1 MDTCDIS
8 GGINVTIFD
17 LVASGYRM
25 GRQIIHN
32 MCADL
37 TPEEFQHQPFTGAN
51 SAAWIVG
58 HLALT
63 AKRSAERLGATGVP
77 EVSQEFVGRFK
88 ATRQPAVGQP
98 NLGSKTEL
106 LALLDVAIDKLMEA
120 IRQLPPESLVGPAT
134 NSAPPFITCAGD
146 MLLFGAMHITMHCG
160 QLSTI
165 RRSLGKPPL
174 V

>member
-1 MDTCDIS
+1 VST
-8 GGINVTIFD
+8 FD
-17 LVASGYRM
+17 LIASGYRM
-25 GRQIIHN
+25 GCQLVHS

-37 TPEEFQHQPFTGAN
+37 TPEEFQRQPLPGTN

-63 AKRSAERLGATGVP
+63 AKRTAERLGATGVP
-77 EVSQEFVGRFK
+77 QVSDDFVARFK
-88 ATRQPAVGQP
+88 ATRQQAGNQTE
-98 NLGSKTEL
+98 LGSKSEL
-106 LALLDVAIDKLMEA
+106 LALLDAAIEKLMEA
-120 IRQLPPESLVGPAT
+120 IKVLPPESLTGSAPT
-134 NSAPPFITCAGD
+134 TAPPFVKNSGD
-146 MLLFGAMHITMHCG
+146 MMLFGAMHITLHCG

>member
-1 MDTCDIS
+1 M
-8 GGINVTIFD
+8 NVTTFD

-25 GRQIIHN
+25 ARQMVHG

-37 TPEEFQHQPFTGAN
+37 TPEEFQHQPVPGAN

-63 AKRSAERLGATGVP
+63 AKRTAERLGATGVP
-77 EVSQEFVGRFK
+77 EVSEEFKGQFK
-88 ATRQPAVGQP
+88 ATRQSAGDQP
-98 NLGSKTEL
+98 NLGNKTDL
-106 LALLDVAIDKLMEA
+106 LALLDVAMEKLMDA
-120 IRQLPPESLVGPAT
+120 IRRLPAEALVGPAPNPAPVFVT
-134 NSAPPFITCAGD
+134 NFGD
-146 MLLFGAMHITMHCG
+146 MLLFGAMHATMHCG

-165 RRSLGKPPL
+165 RRSLGKPPM